1 MTILTHADGL
11 CAVLSSFLT
20 CIAGGILAVAT
31 DDVSVMGIP
40 LSLFDKLGTV
50 TVLALFGGA
59 AWFVSKG
66 LFAKLEKAHED
77 SLKAKDETIKSKDE
91 TIAQLKKR
99 LQEDDGK

>member
-1 MTILTHADGL
+1 MTFLSISDGFA
-11 CAVLSSFLT
+11 AVASSLSAGLV
-20 CIAGGILAVAT
+20 GGILAVAT
-31 DDVSVMGIP
+31 DDVSIMGIP

-59 AWFVSKG
+59 AWWVSKG
-66 LFAKLEKAHED
+66 LFSKLEDAHAKT
-77 SLKAKDETIKSKDE
+77 LTAKDEIIKSKDE

>member
-11 CAVLSSFLT
+11 CAVLSSFST

-31 DDVSVMGIP
+31 EDVSVMGIP
-40 LSLFDKLGTV
+40 LTVFDKLGTV
-50 TVLALFGGA
+50 TVLALFGLA
-59 AWFVSKG
+59 AWWVSKG
-66 LFAKLEKAHED
+66 LFAKLEDAHD
-77 SLKAKDETIKSKDE
+77 KTLTAKDEIIKSKDE